1 MKKLSIFF
9 AEACLLV
16 AFDQL
21 TKLLAVIYLKGTPGI
36 VLVPGVFELY
46 YLENRGAAWG
56 MFSGMHW
63 LFFIFTLL
71 LIAGV
76 IYCLNKMPDTRKY
89 RAFRILSAFLA
100 GGALGNAFDRLFRDY
115 VVDFFYFSLIDFPVF
130 NVADCFICVSLAL
143 IIILYRNEDF
153 AWMKKS

>member
-1 MKKLSIFF
+1 MKKLSIFW
-9 AEACLLV
+9 AGTCLLT

-21 TKLLAVIYLKGTPGI
+21 TKFLAIKYLKEIPGM
-36 VLVPGVFELY
+36 VLVPGIFELS

-63 LFFIFTLL
+63 LFFAFTLL
-71 LIAGV
+71 LIAG
-76 IYCLNKMPDTRKY
+76 ILFCLLKMPQSRQY
-89 RAFRILSAFLA
+89 RAFRILSMVLA
-100 GGALGNAFDRLFRDY
+100 GGALGNALDRLFRGY

-130 NVADCFICVSLAL
+130 NVADCFICISLVL

-153 AWMKKS
+153 EWMKKS